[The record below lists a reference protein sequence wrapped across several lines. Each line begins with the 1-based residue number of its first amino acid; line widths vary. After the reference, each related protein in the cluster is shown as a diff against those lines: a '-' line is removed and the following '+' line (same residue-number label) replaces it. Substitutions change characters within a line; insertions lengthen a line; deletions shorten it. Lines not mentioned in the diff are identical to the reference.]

1 VLTDKQRKEI
11 DLYGKSLAGD
21 ESDLDKARLA
31 RIQYLKGKMR
41 PMLADAIGDYGDN
54 ITDVTRALVLGE
66 AIRMGIVK
74 DQAVIDGHKA
84 YITTMLEAYGGG
96 GAILSVMQA
105 NVGGLS
111 AYLVNGYYSAKQQI
125 MAVTEDDEDP
135 ITAINSVDL
144 E

>member
-1 VLTDKQRKEI
+1 
-11 DLYGKSLAGD
+11 
-21 ESDLDKARLA
+21 
-31 RIQYLKGKMR
+31 MR